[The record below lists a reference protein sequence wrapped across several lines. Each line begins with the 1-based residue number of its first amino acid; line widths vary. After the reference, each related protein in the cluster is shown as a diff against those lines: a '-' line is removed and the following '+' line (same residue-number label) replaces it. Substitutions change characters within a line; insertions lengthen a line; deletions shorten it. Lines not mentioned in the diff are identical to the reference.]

1 MEKKTEDFS
10 MGDAMRLAQSDAG
23 KQLFA
28 ALQQKDS
35 HTLQQAMRQAAAGDF
50 AQVKQTMS
58 DLLRD
63 PQIREL
69 LNRLGGNQ
77 NG

>member
-35 HTLQQAMRQAAAGDF
+35 HTLQQAMGQAAAGDF